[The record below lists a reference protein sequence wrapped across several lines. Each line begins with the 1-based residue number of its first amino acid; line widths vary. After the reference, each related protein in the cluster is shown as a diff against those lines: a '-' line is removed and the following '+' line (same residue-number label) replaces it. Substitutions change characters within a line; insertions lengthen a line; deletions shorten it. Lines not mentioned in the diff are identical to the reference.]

1 MTSADLSEHGET
13 LVVNIPLRIRRRSGR
28 KVMLAPDGMS
38 AWAPPRVRVGSAMVK
53 AVARAYRWRGMLE
66 QGAYASITELA
77 AAEKIN
83 QSYVCRVLRL
93 TPLAPNLVE
102 AILDGRHPSR
112 LQLRTLL
119 NRFPSD
125 WTAQAHYFTKAA
137 LSDREGMHES
147 VVGAKRATA
156 AHSVRLA

>member
-1 MTSADLSEHGET
+1 
-13 LVVNIPLRIRRRSGR
+13 
-28 KVMLAPDGMS
+28 MLAPDGTS
-38 AWAPPRVRVGSAMVK
+38 AWAPSRVRVDSAMVK
-53 AVARAYRWRGMLE
+53 AIARAYRWRGMLE

-93 TPLAPNLVE
+93 TLLAPALIE

-119 NRFPSD
+119 NPFPSD
-125 WTAQAHYFTKAA
+125 WSAQARAGSSYRCSAGRRPGRSRCA
-137 LSDREGMHES
+137 LSSGQCP
-147 VVGAKRATA
+147 
-156 AHSVRLA
+156 

>member
-1 MTSADLSEHGET
+1 MKSTALRDEGATSTVD
-13 LVVNIPLRIRRRSGR
+13 IPLRIRRRGGR
-28 KVMLAPDGMS
+28 KVMLAPDGTS
-38 AWAPPRVRVGSAMVK
+38 AWTSPRARVDSTMVE
-53 AVARAYRWRGMLE
+53 AIARAYRWRGMLE

-93 TPLAPNLVE
+93 TLLAPDLVE

-119 NRFPSD
+119 NPFPSD
-125 WTAQAHYFTKAA
+125 WTAQAHCFA
-137 LSDREGMHES
+137 
-147 VVGAKRATA
+147 
-156 AHSVRLA
+156 